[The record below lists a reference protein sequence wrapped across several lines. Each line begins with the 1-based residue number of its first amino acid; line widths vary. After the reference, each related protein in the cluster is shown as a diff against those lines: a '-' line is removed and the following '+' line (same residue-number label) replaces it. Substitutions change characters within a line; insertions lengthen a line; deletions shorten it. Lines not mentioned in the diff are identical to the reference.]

1 MSKKQASYDEAS
13 FGSHSTG
20 RPKQIKR
27 LIALLTAYWRLNPE
41 LQLHEVLASL
51 TPGGPLVLDGGEQS
65 DARLIVTLSGIPEVL
80 ELLED

>member
-1 MSKKQASYDEAS
+1 MTNEQASYDEAS

-41 LQLHEVLASL
+41 LQLHELLSSL
-51 TPGGPLVLDGGEQS
+51 TPGDPLVLDGLDRDDATLISLLQSMPDVMELFEQ
-65 DARLIVTLSGIPEVL
+65 
-80 ELLED
+80 